1 MVGGVGGGVG
11 PRWPLQPGWTRP
23 APCRLPFS
31 CASLVN
37 LYDRFVGVVFVVR
50 LACVVFAG
58 GVHRQTR
65 WASASL
71 VIVRSSSNLGGVA
84 VFRYITT
91 VVLAPLPGPLG
102 GVVGVSRDGDPVV
115 VVAVGVRP
123 VPRPQQLR
131 AVEPPQPKVFGQDR
145 VAVPGDAVG
154 DKSGLLGTQLRN
166 PQARR
171 LRGDDRVV
179 GVGLTPQPLRAGG
192 RGDRRRRYY
201 RRRAAGAVT
210 VARGA
215 GTGTGTGEV
224 TVLTEVT
231 VEGATGVAI
240 EMTVAGSEDV
250 RVGEVSTTVAAITT
264 AITATQ
270 APITAT
276 MIGDDR
282 RDQSWCSDDG

>member
-1 MVGGVGGGVG
+1 MRRPGAQQGADDGTTQQGGCCDFLHV
-11 PRWPLQPGWTRP
+11 WMYLSSLSTP
-23 APCRLPFS
+23 AE
-31 CASLVN
+31 
-37 LYDRFVGVVFVVR
+37 
-50 LACVVFAG
+50 
-58 GVHRQTR
+58 TR
-65 WASASL
+65 WASVSL

-102 GVVGVSRDGDPVV
+102 GVVGVSRDSDPVV

-201 RRRAAGAVT
+201 RRRWKLPPAPPPRSCWWSCDAASSGTAT
-210 VARGA
+210 DAARRGTTGRTALTRVGA
-215 GTGTGTGEV
+215 GPRTVTSANTPTKSLSAPDAVCPAVRLRRSRCTFVGKRRSRSSRRWSKELPWRAETG
-224 TVLTEVT
+224 
-231 VEGATGVAI
+231 A
-240 EMTVAGSEDV
+240 
-250 RVGEVSTTVAAITT
+250 
-264 AITATQ
+264 
-270 APITAT
+270 
-276 MIGDDR
+276 
-282 RDQSWCSDDG
+282 